1 METSATSRTVDAG
14 GALVL
19 MQEQDAYRKPIEYIS
34 VIPKSILST

>member
-1 METSATSRTVDAG
+1 MEISATSRTVDAG

-19 MQEQDAYRKPIEYIS
+19 MQDQDAYREPKEYIS